1 MKLSLAILL
10 VVSKETSAKRL
21 RKYMYVGDY
30 EDFQGDNT
38 RLLMIDQVQT
48 QKKWDPTVL
57 SVMDADAYVSEV
69 KNTLQT
75 QYSVGFEPKKFSE
88 EDSDLV
94 AP

>member
-1 MKLSLAILL
+1 
-10 VVSKETSAKRL
+10 
-21 RKYMYVGDY
+21 
-30 EDFQGDNT
+30 
-38 RLLMIDQVQT
+38 MIDQVQS

-88 EDSDLV
+88 EDSDLI